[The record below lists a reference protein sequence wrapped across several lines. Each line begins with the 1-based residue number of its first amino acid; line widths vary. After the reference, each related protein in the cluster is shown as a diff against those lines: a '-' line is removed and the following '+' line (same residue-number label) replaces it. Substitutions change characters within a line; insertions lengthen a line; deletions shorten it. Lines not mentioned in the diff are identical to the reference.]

1 MVNLTGGDLWILE
14 KLVQER
20 VGDVSCVIGARAKV
34 QINGRNLDPGMRY
47 GIGPVWVCRVFDT
60 GFLEDCLVQ

>member
-1 MVNLTGGDLWILE
+1 MVNLTGGDLWILG

-47 GIGPVWVCRVFDT
+47 GSVWVCRVFDT